1 MAWWKSGHRRIA
13 VIRSAGA
20 QTKKERAMWG
30 ILGASTHVLLI
41 IAGECSNRETSA
53 YLWPI
58 LVLLYSAC
66 QVIDQV
72 IGSDVCRGFA
82 SMVKIGI
89 LQDLAAGPEQTN
101 AAQLL
106 VDTET
111 PRKNDSH
118 SHV

>member
-1 MAWWKSGHRRIA
+1 MLEVRALQDSGHSERR
-13 VIRSAGA
+13 R
-20 QTKKERAMWG
+20 QTKTERAMWG

-41 IAGECSNRETSA
+41 IAGECSNSETSA

-66 QVIDQV
+66 QVIDWT
-72 IGSDVCRGFA
+72 IGSAFCRGLA
-82 SMVKIGI
+82 SVVKIGI

-111 PRKNDSH
+111 PRKNASH